1 MFPGE
6 FWLKYFFRVCHI
18 GSLVVLCQAIIT
30 SKITG
35 EIVSNHK
42 VVYMIAGIVVVISG
56 KRYRIKVLLILS
68 YLNLSKWG
76 RKESYGWHSII
87 PNC

>member
-18 GSLVVLCQAIIT
+18 GSLVVLCQAIIST
-30 SKITG
+30 KITG

-42 VVYMIAGIVVVISG
+42 AVYMIAGIVVVISG
-56 KRYRIKVLLILS
+56 KKNAIKDSLTLS
-68 YLNLSKWG
+68 YSNPSKWE
-76 RKESYGWHSII
+76 RNVNYG
-87 PNC
+87 

>member
-18 GSLVVLCQAIIT
+18 GSLVVLCQAII
-30 SKITG
+30 SAKITG

-42 VVYMIAGIVVVISG
+42 AVYMIAGIVVVISG
-56 KRYRIKVLLILS
+56 KKNAIKDSLTLS
-68 YLNLSKWG
+68 YSNPSKWE
-76 RKESYGWHSII
+76 RNV
-87 PNC
+87 NCG